1 MKSKIF
7 LCEGNFP
14 TALIL
19 DYNNNINKW
28 DFNDFFENFNE
39 TNLDLFIKNL
49 IEKKLKFLKLK
60 SEDVP
65 GKQERGKVF
74 KVVHKKFKRDVLD
87 NILNVFVIF
96 YLSNDILC
104 K

>member
-65 GKQERGKVF
+65 R
-74 KVVHKKFKRDVLD
+74 
-87 NILNVFVIF
+87 
-96 YLSNDILC
+96 
-104 K
+104 

>member
-1 MKSKIF
+1 MKTF
-7 LCEGNFP
+7 Q
-14 TALIL
+14 
-19 DYNNNINKW
+19 
-28 DFNDFFENFNE
+28 
-39 TNLDLFIKNL
+39 
-49 IEKKLKFLKLK
+49 
-60 SEDVP
+60 